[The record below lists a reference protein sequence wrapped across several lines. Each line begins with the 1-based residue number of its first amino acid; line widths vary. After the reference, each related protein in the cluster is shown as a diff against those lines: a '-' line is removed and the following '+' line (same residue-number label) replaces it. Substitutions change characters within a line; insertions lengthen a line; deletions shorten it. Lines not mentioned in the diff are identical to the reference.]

1 MPRPLPQPI
10 RGPVRC
16 SRAARLRCPRMSS
29 RAARAARGMSAL
41 ALGLLQLIR
50 GPVRCSRAARPALLR
65 CPRTPSAGMSALA
78 LGLLLVLAAAVRAEE
93 RSVALA
99 VAEHGFT
106 PPEIEA
112 AAGERLRP
120 AGTDQTA
127 GASAVERFRPNPP
140 RAGAPGGGGA
150 VFVS

>member
-99 VAEHGFT
+99 VAIEFESFELNRERVV
-106 PPEIEA
+106 PP
-112 AAGERLRP
+112 GR
-120 AGTDQTA
+120 TV
-127 GASAVERFRPNPP
+127 AVY
-140 RAGAPGGGGA
+140 
-150 VFVS
+150 VSG